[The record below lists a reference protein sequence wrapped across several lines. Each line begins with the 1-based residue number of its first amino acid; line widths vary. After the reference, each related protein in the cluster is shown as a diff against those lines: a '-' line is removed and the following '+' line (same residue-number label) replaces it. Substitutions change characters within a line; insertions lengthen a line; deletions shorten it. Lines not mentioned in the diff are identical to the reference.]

1 MLSGGA
7 SEFVPGSSSHCP
19 TSREGYLKKV
29 LETLSTPGGTPS
41 STFDVK
47 FKADHG
53 LEWTPE
59 WAGVSKLEELISS
72 EHEVSR
78 WAENGNLVYGSK
90 EVLIQRVFAEQV
102 PPAPLCTLKGNQLH
116 LVPIMSFS
124 YDNFEIH
131 QDVRK
136 DLISAPLQ
144 GLKVRVRCKG
154 IQDQE
159 FFLEDLPWVAG
170 DLPRWFHYEVSV
182 QFYLHG
188 TLTGLSKSFIH
199 EVDVNQIWDFESW
212 DEEKKWMSCYYCYR
226 KGIKKNFMRKKVKKY
241 IDLRTWKN
249 NLRKSKQCTTDG
261 FHVDSVAPARLSA
274 IKEDAIFK
282 TLREFWPKPTW
293 DEKILRLIA
302 KYSECIMAVHVLLTD
317 KKNRKRLVVMKG
329 FSKEVKH
336 KSELK

>member
-1 MLSGGA
+1 
-7 SEFVPGSSSHCP
+7 VPGVQSHCP
-19 TSREGYLKKV
+19 CSREGYLKKV

-53 LEWTPE
+53 LEWIPE
-59 WAGVSKLEELISS
+59 QAGVSKLEELISPK
-72 EHEVSR
+72 HQVSR
-78 WAENGNLVYGSK
+78 WAESGNLVYGSK
-90 EVLIQRVFAEQV
+90 QVLVQRVFGEQL
-102 PPAPLCTLKGNQLH
+102 PPAPLCTFKANQLH

-131 QDVRK
+131 PEVKQ

-144 GLKVRVRCKG
+144 GMKVRVKCKG

-159 FFLEDLPWVAG
+159 FFLDNLPWVIS
-170 DLPRWFHYEVSV
+170 DLPKWFHYEVLV
-182 QFYLHG
+182 QYYLHG
-188 TLTGLSKSFIH
+188 SLTGVSKSFVH

-212 DEEKKWMSCYYCYR
+212 DREKKWMSCYYCYR

-261 FHVDSVAPARLSA
+261 FHVDTVAPARLTA

-282 TLREFWPKPTW
+282 TLREFWPEPTW
-293 DEKILRLIA
+293 DQKILSLIA

-317 KKNRKRLVVMKG
+317 KKNRRRLVVMKG

>member
-1 MLSGGA
+1 MLSAGA
-7 SEFVPGSSSHCP
+7 SEFVPGVQSHCP
-19 TSREGYLKKV
+19 CSREGYLKKV

-53 LEWTPE
+53 LVWRPE
-59 WAGVSKLEELISS
+59 WAGVSKLEELISPK
-72 EHEVSR
+72 HQVCR
-78 WAENGNLVYGSK
+78 WAESGNLVYGSK
-90 EVLIQRVFAEQV
+90 QVLVQRVFGEQL
-102 PPAPLCTLKGNQLH
+102 PPAPLCTFKGNQLH

-124 YDNFEIH
+124 YENFEIH
-131 QDVRK
+131 PEVKQ
-136 DLISAPLQ
+136 DLISAPLH
-144 GLKVRVRCKG
+144 GMKVRVKCKG

-159 FFLEDLPWVAG
+159 FFLDNLPWVIS
-170 DLPRWFHYEVSV
+170 DLPKWFHYEVLV
-182 QFYLHG
+182 QYYLHG
-188 TLTGLSKSFIH
+188 SLTGVSKSFVH

-212 DEEKKWMSCYYCYR
+212 DREKKWMSCYYCYR
-226 KGIKKNFMRKKVKKY
+226 KDIKKNFMRKKVKKY

-249 NLRKSKQCTTDG
+249 NLRKSKECTTDG
-261 FHVDSVAPARLSA
+261 FHVDTVAPARLTA

-282 TLREFWPKPTW
+282 TLREFWPEPSW
-293 DEKILRLIA
+293 DQKILSLIA

-317 KKNRKRLVVMKG
+317 KKNRRRLVVMKG